1 MAQANQ
7 QNATIKFGS
16 NRFVCEAD
24 FTVIGLN
31 DTGGVVIGATLPPTT
46 QAVWIDFRQGG
57 AFLNADISDADGE
70 LVAKVRNN
78 VIEFNKENVYSVE
91 THPENQ
97 IPPER
102 VVITNRYGETAID
115 LSFKEGIWEFNGDF
129 FSQGQHIVATPE
141 GLTLNPQTPQV

>member
-24 FTVIGLN
+24 FTIIGLN

-46 QAVWIDFRQGG
+46 QAVWIEFRQGG

-78 VIEFNKENVYSVE
+78 VIEFNKENVYLVK

-115 LSFKEGIWEFNGDF
+115 LSLKEGIWEFTGDF

>member
-1 MAQANQ
+1 MVQANQ

-24 FTVIGLN
+24 FTIIGLN

-46 QAVWIDFRQGG
+46 QAVWIEFRQGG

-78 VIEFNKENVYSVE
+78 VIEFNKENVYLVE

-102 VVITNRYGETAID
+102 VVITNSYGETAID
-115 LSFKEGIWEFNGDF
+115 LSLKEGVWEFTGDF
-129 FSQGQHIVATPE
+129 FSQGQHIVATAE

>member
-1 MAQANQ
+1 MSQANQ

-24 FTVIGLN
+24 FTIIGLN
-31 DTGGVVIGATLPPTT
+31 DTGGVVIGATLPPIT
-46 QAVWIDFRQGG
+46 QAVWIEFRQGG

-78 VIEFNKENVYSVE
+78 VIEFNKENFYSVE

-115 LSFKEGIWEFNGDF
+115 LSLKEGIWEFNGDF

-141 GLTLNPQTPQV
+141 GLTLNPQTPQA

>member
-24 FTVIGLN
+24 FTIIGLN

-46 QAVWIDFRQGG
+46 QAVWIEFRQGG

-78 VIEFNKENVYSVE
+78 VIEFNKENVYSVQ

-102 VVITNRYGETAID
+102 VVITNRYGQTAID
-115 LSFKEGIWEFNGDF
+115 LSLKEGIWEFNGDF

-141 GLTLNPQTPQV
+141 GLTLNPQTP

>member
-24 FTVIGLN
+24 FTIIGLN

-46 QAVWIDFRQGG
+46 QAVWIEFRQGG

-78 VIEFNKENVYSVE
+78 VIEFNKENVYSVK

-115 LSFKEGIWEFNGDF
+115 LSLKEGVWEFNGDF

>member
-24 FTVIGLN
+24 FTIIGLN
-31 DTGGVVIGATLPPTT
+31 DTGGVVIGATLPPIT
-46 QAVWIDFRQGG
+46 QAVWIEFRQGG

-70 LVAKVRNN
+70 LVAKARNN
-78 VIEFNKENVYSVE
+78 VIEFNKENVYSLE

-115 LSFKEGIWEFNGDF
+115 LSLKEGIWEFNGDF

>member
-24 FTVIGLN
+24 FTIIGLN
-31 DTGGVVIGATLPPTT
+31 DTGGVVIGATLPPTI
-46 QAVWIDFRQGG
+46 QAVWIEFRQGG

-78 VIEFNKENVYSVE
+78 VIEFNKENVYSVD

-115 LSFKEGIWEFNGDF
+115 LSLKEGIWEFNGDF